1 MKNKVL
7 VRLFFLLCLWFL
19 QAPDLFAQTDAVDE
33 VYEEYEEESAVTIP
47 ERTVPSNPADRKFPL
62 EQYRGFDEDQYQK
75 TIKDVDYSERREKS
89 KEQEREIN
97 PKDLEIHEPV
107 KVEFMGVGQIV
118 LIVVLGVLVVIL
130 IFLIVRQ
137 IPKSNP
143 NVKASDDWF
152 AEALEQEGGPE
163 QALQKKLQ
171 QAIDQREFA
180 LALRM
185 LFLQILADLH
195 LSETIAWKKDK
206 TNATYLIEFGGKHDE
221 TKFRRVIYLYEFS
234 WFGKVKLD
242 EEQFKDFRKQFDE
255 FRAFTS
261 TLKKS
266 TKA

>member
-1 MKNKVL
+1 MKNNLHIK
-7 VRLFFLLCLWFL
+7 RYFLLCLLFL
-19 QAPDLFAQTDAVDE
+19 QVTCLSAQTDAVEE
-33 VYEEYEEESAVTIP
+33 VYDETI
-47 ERTVPSNPADRKFPL
+47 EDYTATVPDRPAPSNPANRKFPL

-75 TIKDVDYSERREKS
+75 TIKNIDYSEKREKPEEEVDT
-89 KEQEREIN
+89 KEIEI
-97 PKDLEIHEPV
+97 KEPV
-107 KVEFMGVGQIV
+107 KIEFMGVGQIV
-118 LIVVLGVLVVIL
+118 LIVVLAALVVIL
-130 IFLIVRQ
+130 ILLIIRQ

-143 NVKASDDWF
+143 SIKASDDWF

-171 QAIDQREFA
+171 EAIDQREFA

-206 TNATYLIEFGGKHDE
+206 TNATYLIEFGKNHDD
-221 TKFRRVIYLYEFS
+221 TQFRRVIYLYEFS
-234 WFGKVKLD
+234 WFGKVKLNL
-242 EEQFKDFRKQFDE
+242 EQFNDYRKLFDE

>member
-1 MKNKVL
+1 MKNNLHTKL
-7 VRLFFLLCLWFL
+7 YFLLCLLIF
-19 QAPDLFAQTDAVDE
+19 QATSLTAQTDALNDVLDE
-33 VYEEYEEESAVTIP
+33 SIEDYTASAP
-47 ERTVPSNPADRKFPL
+47 ERQAPSNPADRKFPL

-75 TIKDVDYSERREKS
+75 TIKNIDYSEKREKPEEEVDT
-89 KEQEREIN
+89 KEIEI
-97 PKDLEIHEPV
+97 KAPV
-107 KVEFMGVGQIV
+107 KVEFMGVGQII

-130 IFLIVRQ
+130 ILLIIRQ

-171 QAIDQREFA
+171 DAIDKREFA

-206 TNATYLIEFGGKHDE
+206 TNATYLIEFGKNHDD
-221 TKFRRVIYLYEFS
+221 THFRRVIYLYEFS
-234 WFGKVKLD
+234 WFGKVKLNL
-242 EEQFKDFRKQFDE
+242 EQFNDYRKLFDE

>member
-1 MKNKVL
+1 MKNNL
-7 VRLFFLLCLWFL
+7 LIRLFFLLCLWCI
-19 QAPDLFAQTDAVDE
+19 QAPELFAQTNAEDE
-33 VYEEYEEESAVTIP
+33 VVEEYDEAYTDTEP
-47 ERTVPSNPADRKFPL
+47 ERSTPSNPSDRKFPL

-75 TIKDVDYSERREKS
+75 AIKDVDYSERRDKPKEKN
-89 KEQEREIN
+89 REIN
-97 PKDLEIHEPV
+97 PKDYEIHEPV

-118 LIVVLGVLVVIL
+118 LIAVLGILVVIL

-234 WFGKVKLD
+234 WFGKLKLD
-242 EEQFKDFRKQFDE
+242 AEQFKDFRKQFDE

>member
-1 MKNKVL
+1 MKYNLLLKL
-7 VRLFFLLCLWFL
+7 LLWLCLYHQHTPTL
-19 QAPDLFAQTDAVDE
+19 LAQTIE
-33 VYEEYEEESAVTIP
+33 VEKVYDESAEDYTAVSPIQP
-47 ERTVPSNPADRKFPL
+47 VASNPVDRKFPL
-62 EQYRGFDEDQYQK
+62 EQYRGFDEEQYQK
-75 TIKDVDYSERREKS
+75 TIKNIDYTETEEEP
-89 KEQEREIN
+89 KEQEIKEKKFDYKT
-97 PKDLEIHEPV
+97 PE

-118 LIVVLGVLVVIL
+118 LIVVLAALVVIL

-171 QAIDQREFA
+171 EAIDQREFA

-206 TNATYLIEFGGKHDE
+206 TNATYLLELGKNHDDRQ
-221 TKFRRVIYLYEFS
+221 FRRVIYLYEFS
-234 WFGKVKLD
+234 WFGKAKLNL
-242 EEQFKDFRKQFDE
+242 EQFNDYRKQFDE

>member
-1 MKNKVL
+1 MKNNLHFKL
-7 VRLFFLLCLWFL
+7 LLLLCWCFL
-19 QAPDLFAQTDAVDE
+19 QTPTLLAQTDAAEE
-33 VYEEYEEESAVTIP
+33 VYDESTEDYTAP
-47 ERTVPSNPADRKFPL
+47 LPDRPAASNPVDRKFPL
-62 EQYRGFDEDQYQK
+62 EQYRGFDEEQYQK
-75 TIKDVDYSERREKS
+75 TIKNIDYTETKEKP
-89 KEQEREIN
+89 KERELSKKKLDSET
-97 PKDLEIHEPV
+97 PE

-118 LIVVLGVLVVIL
+118 LIVVLGALVIIL
-130 IFLIVRQ
+130 IFFIVRQ

-171 QAIDQREFA
+171 EAIDQREFA

-206 TNATYLIEFGGKHDE
+206 TNATYLIELGKNHDDRQ
-221 TKFRRVIYLYEFS
+221 FRRVIYLYEFS
-234 WFGKVKLD
+234 WFGKVKLNL
-242 EEQFKDFRKQFDE
+242 EQFNDYRKQFDE
-255 FRAFTS
+255 FRAFSS